1 MRGKNHLCI
10 LFGHVTSFRRRRDI
24 HFTALCPLFLFAQRM
39 IGLPEHGVIG
49 NSSLVL
55 LPRNVNVGGG
65 EGLSRRCMFVSQRSW
80 VAYASLM
87 EAMETDMFH
96 SQLSDSQSSSISINQ
111 GRVVA
116 VTSEGGI
123 RPKNRVTLPTPS
135 LANLC
140 MRVPHPLA
148 WAEECTGFRY
158 CALRPQQSK
167 S

>member
-1 MRGKNHLCI
+1 
-10 LFGHVTSFRRRRDI
+10 
-24 HFTALCPLFLFAQRM
+24 M

-65 EGLSRRCMFVSQRSW
+65 EGLSRRCMFVNQRSW

-96 SQLSDSQSSSISINQ
+96 SQLSDSQSSSIAKRSFSSSINQ
-111 GRVVA
+111 GRVIA

-123 RPKNRVTLPTPS
+123 RPKTD
-135 LANLC
+135 
-140 MRVPHPLA
+140 
-148 WAEECTGFRY
+148 
-158 CALRPQQSK
+158 
-167 S
+167 

>member
-1 MRGKNHLCI
+1 MPCRVLSAILGIMRGKNHLCI

-65 EGLSRRCMFVSQRSW
+65 EGLSRRCMFVSQRPW

-96 SQLSDSQSSSISINQ
+96 SQLSDCQSSSIARRSFSSSINQ
-111 GRVVA
+111 GRVIA

-123 RPKNRVTLPTPS
+123 RPKPTDT
-135 LANLC
+135 
-140 MRVPHPLA
+140 PH
-148 WAEECTGFRY
+148 T
-158 CALRPQQSK
+158 
-167 S
+167 